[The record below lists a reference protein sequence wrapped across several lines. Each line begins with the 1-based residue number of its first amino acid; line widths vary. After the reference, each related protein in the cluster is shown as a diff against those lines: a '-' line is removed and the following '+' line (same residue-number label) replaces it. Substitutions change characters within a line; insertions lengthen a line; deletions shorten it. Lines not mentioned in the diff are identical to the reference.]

1 MIREFWDKNW
11 REAVRWQQN
20 TGVPGRVWQ
29 WDNDGDVSQVFS
41 SNSEWFSISDQGWLV
56 EERRQRWRV
65 RRECTHCTVQCTW
78 SVQAS
83 VSCVVSQSDAT
94 MLVMDTELEPGSS
107 PQSKH
112 SSSHQRHSSLSSSLS
127 SVLTSSLV
135 TLLVICSLPQLCSS
149 HQCSHHYPRD
159 HQVRNYLH
167 CLQQ

>member
-83 VSCVVSQSDAT
+83 VSCVVFSVSCYNAGDGHRAGAWLLSTVQTLIFTSETFIIIIIIIIISAKIIFSDIISDMFSAS
-94 MLVMDTELEPGSS
+94 VMFLTPVF
-107 PQSKH
+107 
-112 SSSHQRHSSLSSSLS
+112 SSLS
-127 SVLTSSLV
+127 
-135 TLLVICSLPQLCSS
+135 
-149 HQCSHHYPRD
+149 
-159 HQVRNYLH
+159 
-167 CLQQ
+167 